1 MKKTSVKI
9 IRTDK
14 DSDLPLPQYATELSS
29 GLDLLANVSAPTVI
43 KRFSRALIPTGIAI
57 AIPEGLEAQVRS
69 RSGLATK
76 NGVFALNSPGTIDAD
91 YRGEVKVILCN
102 LGEEDFVVERGMKIA
117 QMVFAPVAQIAWEE
131 TNTLDAT
138 TRGEG
143 GFGSTGVK
151 GVKK

>member
-29 GLDLLANVSAPTVI
+29 GLDLLANVSASTVI

-69 RSGLATK
+69 RSGLAIK

-91 YRGEVKVILCN
+91 YRGEIKVILCN

-117 QMVFAPVAQIAWEE
+117 QMVFAPVVQIAWEE
-131 TNTLDAT
+131 ADTLDAT

-151 GVKK
+151 GVEK